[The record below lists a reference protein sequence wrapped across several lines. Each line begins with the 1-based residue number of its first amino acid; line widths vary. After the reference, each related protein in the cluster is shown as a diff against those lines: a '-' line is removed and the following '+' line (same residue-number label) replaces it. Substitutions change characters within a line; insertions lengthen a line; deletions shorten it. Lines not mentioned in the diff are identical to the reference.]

1 MKQGLGI
8 RDQGSENQFEGFSGK
23 EGFTQLPN
31 EFFRGLLREV
41 DDLDELK
48 VTLYALWRVANMEG
62 AAHPL
67 WERDFAE
74 GLDAEVVELGLE
86 KCVLRGSLLKVTV
99 ESEDVYFLNSPRG
112 RASAEAARERSWIPS
127 KENSAPPL
135 ARPNIYQL
143 YEENIG
149 PLTPIIADTLKD
161 AENEYPTEKI
171 EEAFALAVKAN
182 ARKWSYVEAI
192 LKRWKEEG
200 YGKKQ
205 DRRHTEK
212 DRSRYVEGDYA
223 DFID

>member
-1 MKQGLGI
+1 MTFK
-8 RDQGSENQFEGFSGK
+8 RFSGR
-23 EGFTQLPN
+23 ESFTQLPN
-31 EFFRGLLREV
+31 EFFQDLLDQI
-41 DDLDELK
+41 DDLNELK

-67 WERDFAE
+67 WEQDFAE
-74 GLDAEVVELGLE
+74 GLDAADIASGLE
-86 KCVLRGSLLKVTV
+86 KCVQRGSLLKVTIDA
-99 ESEDVYFLNSPRG
+99 EDIYLLNTPRG
-112 RASAEAARERSWIPS
+112 RAAAESAREGLWLPS
-127 KENSAPPL
+127 KENSVPPL

-149 PLTPIIADTLKD
+149 PLTPLLADTLKD
-161 AENEYPTEKI
+161 AEDEYPPEQI
-171 EEAFALAVKAN
+171 GEAIALAVKAN

-205 DRRHTEK
+205 DRRDDQE
-212 DRSRYVEGDYA
+212 DRNRYVQGDYA